1 MPSNMALSPSTKLII
16 SPCGSSTFCPTSL
29 APVAKANALAATM
42 PARRPVNGAG
52 PMPTTI
58 SSRSA
63 GVSPAS
69 STARAI
75 LTCSFS
81 TWVRESVSTM
91 GSRPTMPTV
100 EPNEVSI
107 TNVQPMNPPSRKA
120 SRECTSRSLW
130 AHGLLQVE
138 RGPSL
143 ADWDE
148 CDGTSAVAGEFAV

>member
-1 MPSNMALSPSTKLII
+1 MA
-16 SPCGSSTFCPTSL
+16 
-29 APVAKANALAATM
+29 
-42 PARRPVNGAG
+42 PADAHDDLLDIGRSQAGLLDRARDIDLQFLHMGARIG
-52 PMPTTI
+52 
-58 SSRSA
+58 
-63 GVSPAS
+63 
-69 STARAI
+69 
-75 LTCSFS
+75 LYN
-81 TWVRESVSTM
+81 